1 MRAVDLTLLL
11 FSYSVHALRMSNA
24 DLEPDSFAIPSTD
37 LNGANAQTPKI
48 VIFIT
53 TIRKEEHMKMLSSC
67 WPRLMRNKLPILS
80 RADVIL
86 HSKGNQTETELRQ
99 VMSDWPN
106 KIVRVATSE
115 NDGYEQGAISAIS
128 EAVEKNWFE
137 GYDWVIRIN
146 PDVVIMK
153 EAALLDRMTANH
165 AGIFANCG
173 GQKMVDGQ
181 GADLGGLIH
190 TDFFAV
196 RPNFLL
202 KQVWVNATSWRQNPN
217 SHPFSAEAF
226 ASMVGFKN
234 IIEQRLDSWV
244 IARGKNGICRVKSD
258 VMIHEHKSQVERC
271 NQFSDDPASFANIG
285 NAYAEANVLFL
296 AE

>member
-24 DLEPDSFAIPSTD
+24 DLEPDSLATPSTD

-53 TIRKEEHMKMLSSC
+53 TIPKAEHMNMLSSC
-67 WPRLMRNKLPILS
+67 WPRLMRNRLPILS

-115 NDGYEQGAISAIS
+115 NDGYEQGAISAFS
-128 EAVEKNWFE
+128 EAVENDWFE

-146 PDVVIMK
+146 PDVQIMK
-153 EAALLDRMTANH
+153 EAPLLDRMTANH
-165 AGIFANCG
+165 AGIFANCKDR
-173 GQKMVDGQ
+173 KMVDGQ
-181 GADLGGLIH
+181 AANLGGHQIH

-202 KQVWVNATSWRQNPN
+202 KQAWTNATSWNPGHKFN
-217 SHPFSAEAF
+217 AENF
-226 ASMVGFKN
+226 ASAVGFKN
-234 IIEQRLDSWV
+234 IIEQHLDSWV
-244 IARGKNGICRVKSD
+244 IPNGNPRMCRVKSD
-258 VMIHEHKSQVERC
+258 VMIHEHKFQLNRC
-271 NQFSDDPASFANIG
+271 NKFSDDPASFANIG
-285 NAYAEANVLFL
+285 NA
-296 AE
+296 